1 MEPISGEPTVTSIQ
15 NNLNGNSV
23 KSSTSPSPNETVRH
37 GNKVNLNALADLSKS
52 AHNASTD
59 IREDVVEN
67 AKQLLN
73 DPDWLSDDNLFNL
86 SAKLL
91 QNENFDS

>member
-1 MEPISGEPTVTSIQ
+1 MEPISGEPTVPSIQ

-23 KSSTSPSPNETVRH
+23 KSSTRHSPNEAVPH
-37 GNKVNLNALADLSKS
+37 CNKVNLNAVTDLSKS

-59 IREDVVEN
+59 IREDVVQK

-86 SAKLL
+86 SSKLL

>member
-1 MEPISGEPTVTSIQ
+1 MEPISGEPTVPSIQ

-23 KSSTSPSPNETVRH
+23 KSSTRPSPNEVVSH
-37 GNKVNLNALADLSKS
+37 GNKVNLNAVADLSKL

-59 IREDVVEN
+59 IREDVVEK

-73 DPDWLSDDNLFNL
+73 DPEWLSDDNLFNL
-86 SAKLL
+86 SSKLL

>member
-1 MEPISGEPTVTSIQ
+1 MEPISGEPTAPSIQ
-15 NNLNGNSV
+15 NNLNGNLV
-23 KSSTSPSPNETVRH
+23 KSSTRPSSNEVVPH

-52 AHNASTD
+52 AHSTSTD
-59 IREDVVEN
+59 IREDVVEK

-86 SAKLL
+86 SSKLL
-91 QNENFDS
+91 QNESFDS

>member
-1 MEPISGEPTVTSIQ
+1 MEPISGEPTVPSIQ
-15 NNLNGNSV
+15 NILNGNTV
-23 KSSTSPSPNETVRH
+23 KSSTSLSPTETVPH
-37 GNKVNLNALADLSKS
+37 GSKVNLNAVADLSNS

-59 IREDVVEN
+59 IREDVVEK

-86 SAKLL
+86 SSKLL

>member
-59 IREDVVEN
+59 IREDVVEK

>member
-1 MEPISGEPTVTSIQ
+1 MEPISGEPTVPSIQ

-23 KSSTSPSPNETVRH
+23 KSSTTLPPNETVPH
-37 GNKVNLNALADLSKS
+37 GSKVNLNAVADLSNS
-52 AHNASTD
+52 AHNSSTD
-59 IREDVVEN
+59 IREDVVEK

-86 SAKLL
+86 SSKLL

>member
-1 MEPISGEPTVTSIQ
+1 MEPISGEPTVPSIQ
-15 NNLNGNSV
+15 NHLNGLTVKPSINVSSNSA
-23 KSSTSPSPNETVRH
+23 SSLDNN
-37 GNKVNLNALADLSKS
+37 GNLNAASDLSKS
-52 AHNASTD
+52 AHDGSAD
-59 IREDVVEN
+59 IREDVVEK

-86 SAKLL
+86 SSKLL

>member
-1 MEPISGEPTVTSIQ
+1 MDPISGEPTVPSIQ

-23 KSSTSPSPNETVRH
+23 KSSITLPPNETVPH
-37 GNKVNLNALADLSKS
+37 GSKVNLNAVADLSNS
-52 AHNASTD
+52 AHNSSTD
-59 IREDVVEN
+59 IREDVVEK

-86 SAKLL
+86 SSKLL

>member
-1 MEPISGEPTVTSIQ
+1 MEPISGEPTAPSIQ
-15 NNLNGNSV
+15 NNLNGNTV
-23 KSSTSPSPNETVRH
+23 KSSTRLSPNEAVLH
-37 GNKVNLNALADLSKS
+37 GNKVNLNAVADLSKS
-52 AHNASTD
+52 AHDGSAD
-59 IREDVVEN
+59 IREDVVEK

-86 SAKLL
+86 SSKLL

>member
-59 IREDVVEN
+59 IREDVVEK

-91 QNENFDS
+91 QLSLIHI

>member
-1 MEPISGEPTVTSIQ
+1 MEPISGEPTVPSIQ

-23 KSSTSPSPNETVRH
+23 KSSNIPSPNLSVAH
-37 GNKVNLNALADLSKS
+37 DNKINLNALADLSKS
-52 AHNASTD
+52 VHNASPD
-59 IREDVVEN
+59 IREDVVEK

-86 SAKLL
+86 SSKLL

>member
-1 MEPISGEPTVTSIQ
+1 MEPISGEPTVPSIQ

-23 KSSTSPSPNETVRH
+23 KSSIRPSPNEVVSH
-37 GNKVNLNALADLSKS
+37 GNKVNLNAVADLSKS

-59 IREDVVEN
+59 IREDVVEK

-73 DPDWLSDDNLFNL
+73 DPEWLSDDNLFNL
-86 SAKLL
+86 SSKLL